1 MMKEKSEVI
10 GIKAMTKEDYS
21 LPIRNEINLENSDF
35 AWWSTPAFIVFLTIS
50 MSVLDALVLFDIL
63 DQAMTQSEYMGKVV
77 SFGVALVL
85 NMIPILAAK
94 FAHQA
99 IYGIKKHALIWV
111 VLLITVFMLLFSATV
126 LLRFSYQDKY
136 GTSSEMHIMNEMVET
151 EDAYQQTKGDMKGL
165 AVVILLSLEPLVTSV
180 VNFFL
185 AFVSDDEL
193 RKRINHQKKR
203 VLELNAEERDPRAFL
218 AAAEDPE
225 EWKTRNI
232 EQDFERKEACAKDIN
247 DRGDILKALARSI
260 LAEMLGDADSVSYVS
275 EGSK

>member
-203 VLELNAEERDPRAFL
+203 VLELNAEERDLRAFL

>member
-1 MMKEKSEVI
+1 MTKERHSAI

-21 LPIRNEINLENSDF
+21 LPIRNEITLDNSDF
-35 AWWSTPAFIVFLTIS
+35 AWWSTPAFIIFLTIS

-85 NMIPILAAK
+85 NMIPILVAK

-99 IYGIKKHALIWV
+99 IYGIKKHAVVWV

-126 LLRFSYQDKY
+126 FLRFSYQDKY
-136 GTSSEMHIMNEMVET
+136 GTSSEMHIMNEMI
-151 EDAYQQTKGDMKGL
+151 EDEADYQQTEGDVKGL

-180 VNFFL
+180 VNYFL

-203 VLELNAEERDPRAFL
+203 VLELNAEERDLRAFL

-225 EWKTRNI
+225 KWKTRSI
-232 EQDFERKEACAKDIN
+232 EQDYERKEACAKDIN
-247 DRGDILKALARSI
+247 DRGDILKAVARNI
-260 LAEMLGDADSVSYVS
+260 LAEVLGDAESVSYVS
-275 EGSK
+275 DGN

>member
-1 MMKEKSEVI
+1 MNKERSDVI
-10 GIKAMTKEDYS
+10 GIKAMSKEDYS
-21 LPIRNEINLENSDF
+21 LPIRNEIVLNDSDF
-35 AWWSTPAFIVFLTIS
+35 AWWSTPAFIIFLTIS

-85 NMIPILAAK
+85 NMIPILVAK

-99 IYGIKKHALIWV
+99 IYGIKKHAIVWV
-111 VLLITVFMLLFSATV
+111 ILLITVFMLLFSATV
-126 LLRFSYQDKY
+126 LLRFSYQDSY
-136 GTSSEMHIMNEMVET
+136 GTASEMHIMNEMVET
-151 EDAYQQTKGDMKGL
+151 KDAFQQTERDMKGI

-203 VLELNAEERDPRAFL
+203 VLELNAEERDLKAFL

-225 EWKTRNI
+225 EWRNRNI
-232 EQDFERKEACAKDIN
+232 EQDFERKEACSKDIN
-247 DRGDILKALARSI
+247 DRGEILKAYARNI
-260 LAEMLGDADSVSYVS
+260 LAEMLGDAESVSYVS
-275 EGSK
+275 ESN

>member
-1 MMKEKSEVI
+1 MNKERSDVI
-10 GIKAMTKEDYS
+10 GIKAMSKEDYS
-21 LPIRNEINLENSDF
+21 LPIRNEIVLNDSDF
-35 AWWSTPAFIVFLTIS
+35 AWWSTPAFIIFLTIS

-85 NMIPILAAK
+85 NMIPILVAK

-99 IYGIKKHALIWV
+99 IYGIKKHAIVWV
-111 VLLITVFMLLFSATV
+111 ILLITVFMLLFSATV
-126 LLRFSYQDKY
+126 LLRFSYQDSY
-136 GTSSEMHIMNEMVET
+136 GTASEMHIMNEMVET
-151 EDAYQQTKGDMKGL
+151 KDTFQQTERDMKGI

-203 VLELNAEERDPRAFL
+203 VLELNAEERDLKAFL

-225 EWKTRNI
+225 EWRNRNI
-232 EQDFERKEACAKDIN
+232 EQDFERKEACSKDIN
-247 DRGDILKALARSI
+247 DRGEILKAYARNI
-260 LAEMLGDADSVSYVS
+260 LAEMLGDAESVSYVS
-275 EGSK
+275 ESN

>member
-1 MMKEKSEVI
+1 MNKERSEVI
-10 GIKAMTKEDYS
+10 GIKAMSKEDYS
-21 LPIRNEINLENSDF
+21 LPIKNEIVLNDSDF
-35 AWWSTPAFIVFLTIS
+35 AWWSTPAFIIFLTIS

-85 NMIPILAAK
+85 NMIPILVAK

-99 IYGIKKHALIWV
+99 IYGIKKHAIVWV
-111 VLLITVFMLLFSATV
+111 ILLITVFMLLFSATV
-126 LLRFSYQDKY
+126 LLRFSYQDSY
-136 GTSSEMHIMNEMVET
+136 GTASEMHIMNEMVET
-151 EDAYQQTKGDMKGL
+151 KDDYQQTEGDMKGI

-203 VLELNAEERDPRAFL
+203 VLELNAEERDLKAFL

-225 EWKTRNI
+225 EWRQRNI
-232 EQDFERKEACAKDIN
+232 EQDFERKEACSKDIN
-247 DRGDILKALARSI
+247 DRGDILKAYARNI
-260 LAEMLGDADSVSYVS
+260 LAEMLGDAESVSYVS
-275 EGSK
+275 ESN

>member
-1 MMKEKSEVI
+1 MINERSEVI
-10 GIKAMTKEDYS
+10 GIKAMSKEDYS
-21 LPIRNEINLENSDF
+21 LPIRNEIALNDSDF

-63 DQAMTQSEYMGKVV
+63 DQAMTQSEYLGKVV

-85 NMIPILAAK
+85 NMIPILVAK

-99 IYGIKKHALIWV
+99 IYGIKKHAVVWV
-111 VLLITVFMLLFSATV
+111 ILLITVFMLLFSATV
-126 LLRFSYQDKY
+126 LLRFSYQDSY
-136 GTSSEMHIMNEMVET
+136 GTASEMHIMNEMVEAKDEYLQT
-151 EDAYQQTKGDMKGL
+151 ERDMKGI

-180 VNFFL
+180 VNYFL

-203 VLELNAEERDPRAFL
+203 VLELNAEERDLKAFL

-225 EWKTRNI
+225 EWRTRNI
-232 EQDFERKEACAKDIN
+232 EQDVERKEACAKDIN
-247 DRGDILKALARSI
+247 DRGNILKAYARSI
-260 LAEMLGDADSVSYVS
+260 LAERLGDAESVSYVS
-275 EGSK
+275 ERN